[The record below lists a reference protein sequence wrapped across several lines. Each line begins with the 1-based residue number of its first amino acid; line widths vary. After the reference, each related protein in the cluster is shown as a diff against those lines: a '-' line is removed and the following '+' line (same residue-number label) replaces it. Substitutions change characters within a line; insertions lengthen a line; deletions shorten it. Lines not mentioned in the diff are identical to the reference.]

1 MCKRVTKA
9 VVVFLLAGQV
19 PSVLLSACNAQA
31 PHSTVTPNARD
42 SAAVGRRS
50 LTEKASPVY
59 DGNWWLAASGD
70 ERLGFLYALDDCFS
84 YDTQPKL
91 VFRDTWQHL
100 DERLGAY
107 FGEGEHRSILV
118 QAAFLQFGQK
128 ASSSDSEAD
137 GERYGNE
144 FWRSHDDGTRTGYI
158 EGFISCQHT
167 VKPARRWMKP
177 VSFYVGELN
186 RLYNADDRLGEDA
199 PEYAG
204 SVASAMNKLE

>member
-1 MCKRVTKA
+1 MFTKVTKA

-19 PSVLLSACNAQA
+19 PSALLSPCNAQA
-31 PHSTVTPNARD
+31 HSTATPNERD

-50 LTEKASPVY
+50 PTEKASPVY
-59 DGNWWLAASGD
+59 DGNWWLAASAA

-91 VFRDTWQHL
+91 VFRDTWQHD
-100 DERLGAY
+100 DERLSAY

-137 GERYGNE
+137 GERYGDE

-186 RLYNADDRLGEDA
+186 RLYNADDHLGEDA
-199 PEYAG
+199 PEYDG